1 MRKLE
6 SLKALKIMLHI
17 ESLNS
22 FKVYKSNIDGSL
34 IFASCFGDYENSIF
48 VSYDIDKKSYH
59 LSVNCKSAVYKKF
72 DYIFTQEFSQQV
84 FEAIQ
89 TIYLR
94 KECEKND

>member
-6 SLKALKIMLHI
+6 SLKALKIMCHI
-17 ESLNS
+17 ESLNR
-22 FKVYKSNIDGSL
+22 FKVFKSDNSSL

>member
-6 SLKALKIMLHI
+6 SLKALKKMCHI
-17 ESLNS
+17 ESLNR
-22 FKVYKSNIDGSL
+22 FKVYKSNINSSL
-34 IFASCFGDYENSIF
+34 IFASCFGDYEHSIF
-48 VSYDIDKKSYH
+48 VSYDKKSYH